1 MLSWAPENIKP
12 ADVLRST
19 MQGEGSEKKHHS
31 PKTGSDKFE
40 EMVRTSMLI
49 PLLLPRLDVHRYALP
64 LKRGLSSSVSQN
76 RTPSEAR
83 GKAQGTS
90 ENVHLR
96 IWKVSGSRKM

>member
-1 MLSWAPENIKP
+1 MLSWPPENVKP
-12 ADVLRST
+12 ADMLLST

-31 PKTGSDKFE
+31 TKTGSDKFE
-40 EMVRTSMLI
+40 EMVCTSKLI

-64 LKRGLSSSVSQN
+64 SRRGLSSLVSQN
-76 RTPSEAR
+76 RTPSKAG

-96 IWKVSGSRKM
+96 I